1 MNIVDRISESISGA
15 VFNDSNRRFRYAL
28 WRFWQPRGDK
38 LLFIGLNPSTANDI
52 KDDPT
57 ICKLINFAKFWGF
70 GGLFCGNLF
79 SLVSANPAALFVTPS
94 VELVG
99 GPNDHALKRMR
110 ELSTKVMVGWGNEG
124 RFAGTRPQ
132 EVLSLLGEPV
142 YCLAITHTGDPRHPL
157 YTRSTSQLVP
167 YVRKTK

>member
-99 GPNDHALKRMR
+99 GIDIRKCLRI
-110 ELSTKVMVGWGNEG
+110 
-124 RFAGTRPQ
+124 Q
-132 EVLSLLGEPV
+132 PV